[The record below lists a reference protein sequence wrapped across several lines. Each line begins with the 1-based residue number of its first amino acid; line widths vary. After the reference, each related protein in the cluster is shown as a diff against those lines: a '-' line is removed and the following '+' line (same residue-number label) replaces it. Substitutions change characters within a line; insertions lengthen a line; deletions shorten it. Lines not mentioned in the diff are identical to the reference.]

1 MKKGAGVEPAHFKGE
16 IHMNFK
22 EKLLAFMKEEAY
34 KPLTI
39 NELMHAFEVEGSLKK
54 ELIKTLNELEDEGSI
69 IFTRSQRYGIP
80 ERMNLIIGTLDGHQ
94 KGYAFL
100 RPDNKDIN
108 DIFIPPADMNG
119 AMHGDRVIV
128 RPMKTSEE
136 VKSPEGKVIR
146 IIKRANDT
154 IIGTFQKSKHFGF
167 VVPDDK
173 RIAYDIF
180 IPQDEFN
187 GAKTND
193 KVVVKIT
200 EWPFE
205 RKNPEGKIIEIL
217 GDIEDT
223 KTHIEAV
230 LLSKKVRTFF
240 PEDVIKEAIRV
251 SAEGIH
257 EQEYKRRKDL
267 RHLPIITIDGEDAK
281 DLDDAVY
288 VEKISDNEYK
298 LGVHIADVTHYVKED
313 RKLDKEALKRATS
326 IYLVD
331 RVIPMLPKELSN
343 GVCSLNPNEDKL
355 TLSCEMII
363 NGKGTVVDYNI
374 FESIIKSHYRMTYD
388 DVSDI
393 LEHNDAELSEK
404 YKDIVPML
412 KTMEELSL
420 LLRKKREIR
429 GSIDFDFPETKII
442 YDETGKA
449 VDVTRYERRVSN
461 KIIEEFM
468 LVCNETIAE
477 HYFWL
482 NMPFVYRIH
491 EDPDEEKMFEFN
503 TLIHNLG
510 YSLKGVNNEIH
521 PRELQQLLLKVKG
534 KKEES
539 LINNMML
546 RSLRKA
552 IYSSSSTQ
560 HFGLAAQYYCHFTSP
575 IRRYPD
581 LQIHRI
587 IKGQLNGRFS
597 EEDYRRLGERVVVV
611 AEQSSTMERIADEIE
626 RECDK
631 IKIAEY
637 MSDKIGNE
645 YEGVISGVTSF
656 GVFVELENS
665 VEGLVH
671 ISHMVDDFYIFNN
684 EKRELYG
691 QTTGK
696 VYKIGDRVKIKVESV
711 SIARAEIDFAFIDE
725 FENET
730 KIEQNNEDKELAGIH

>member
-1 MKKGAGVEPAHFKGE
+1 
-16 IHMNFK
+16 MNFK
-22 EKLLAFMKEEAY
+22 EKILAFMREEAY

-39 NELMHAFEVEGSLKK
+39 NELMHAFEVESGMKK
-54 ELIKTLNELEDEGSI
+54 EILKTLNELENEGSI

-80 ERMNLIIGTLDGHQ
+80 EKMNLITGTLDGNQ
-94 KGYAFL
+94 KGFAFL

-108 DIFIPPADMNG
+108 DIFISPVDMNG

-128 RPMKTSEE
+128 RPMKSTEE

-146 IIKRANDT
+146 IIERANEYV
-154 IIGTFQKSKHFGF
+154 IGTFQKSKHFGF

-173 RIAYDIF
+173 RIAFDIF
-180 IPQDEFN
+180 IPREEFN
-187 GAKTND
+187 GANTNE
-193 KVVVKIT
+193 KVNVRIT
-200 EWPFE
+200 EWPDK
-205 RKNPEGKIIEIL
+205 RKNPEGKIVEII

-230 LLSKKVRTFF
+230 LLNKKVRQFF
-240 PEDVIKEAIRV
+240 PEDVIKEALRV
-251 SAEGIH
+251 SKEGIH
-257 EQEYKRRKDL
+257 EQEYKRRTDL
-267 RHLPIITIDGEDAK
+267 RDIPIITIDGEDAK

-288 VEKISDNEYK
+288 AEKISDNEYK

-343 GVCSLNPNEDKL
+343 GVCSLNPDEDKL

-363 NGKGTVVDYNI
+363 NGKGNVVDYKI
-374 FESIIKSHYRMTYD
+374 FESIVRNHYRMTYT

-393 LEHNDAELSEK
+393 LENNDEELSTK
-404 YKDIVPML
+404 YKEIVPML
-412 KTMEELSL
+412 KVMEELSL
-420 LLRKKREIR
+420 ILRKKREIR
-429 GSIDFDFPETKII
+429 GAIDFDFPETKII

-449 VDVTRYERRVSN
+449 VDVTKYERRVSN

-468 LVCNETIAE
+468 LACNETIAE
-477 HYFWL
+477 HYYWL

-491 EDPDEEKMFEFN
+491 EDPDEAKMFEFS
-503 TLIHNLG
+503 TMVHNLG
-510 YSLKGVNNEIH
+510 YTLKGVNNEIH
-521 PRELQQLLLKVKG
+521 PKELQQLLLKIRG
-534 KKEES
+534 TKEEG

-552 IYSSSSTQ
+552 VYSSESTQ

-587 IKGQLNGRFS
+587 IKGQLNGKFS
-597 EEDYRRLGERVVVV
+597 EEDYQKLIERTAVV
-611 AEQSSTMERIADEIE
+611 AEQSSKMERVADEVE
-626 RECDK
+626 RDCDK

-637 MSDKIGNE
+637 MSDKIGEE
-645 YEGVISGVTSF
+645 YEGVVSGVTSF
-656 GVFVELENS
+656 GMFVELENS

-671 ISHMVDDFYIFNN
+671 ISNMVDDFYIFDN

-691 QTTGK
+691 KTVGK
-696 VYKIGDRVKIKVESV
+696 TFRLGDKVKIRVNSV
-711 SIARAEIDFAFIDE
+711 SIARAEIDFELVDE
-725 FENET
+725 FYKDE
-730 KIEQNNEDKELAGIH
+730 IHDTEKDMSEIIM

>member
-1 MKKGAGVEPAHFKGE
+1 
-16 IHMNFK
+16 MNFK
-22 EKLLAFMKEEAY
+22 EKILEFMKEEAY
-34 KPLTI
+34 RPLTI
-39 NELMHAFEVEGSLKK
+39 NELMQAFEVEGSMKK
-54 ELIKTLNELEDEGSI
+54 EVLKTLNELEYEGSI
-69 IFTRSQRYGIP
+69 IFTRSQRYGLP
-80 ERMNLIIGTLDGHQ
+80 EKMSLVTGTLEGNQ
-94 KGYAFL
+94 KGFAFL

-128 RPMKTSEE
+128 RPMKVTGE

-146 IIKRANDT
+146 IIKRANEYV
-154 IIGTFQKSKHFGF
+154 IGTFQKSRHFGF

-173 RIAYDIF
+173 KIAFDIF
-180 IPQDEFN
+180 IPIEEAH

-193 KVVVKIT
+193 KVNVKII
-200 EWPFE
+200 EWPE
-205 RKNPEGKIIEIL
+205 KHKKPEGKIVEII

-230 LLSKKVRTFF
+230 LLNKKVRQVF
-240 PEDVIKEAIRV
+240 PEDVVKEAVRV

-257 EQEYKRRKDL
+257 EQEYKRRTDL
-267 RHLPIITIDGEDAK
+267 RDFPIITIDGEDAK

-288 VEKISDNEYK
+288 AEKISDNEYK

-326 IYLVD
+326 IYISD

-355 TLSCEMII
+355 ALSVEMTI
-363 NGKGTVVDYNI
+363 NGKGNVVDYKI
-374 FESIIKSHYRMTYD
+374 FESIIKSHYRMTYS
-388 DVSDI
+388 DVTDI
-393 LEHNDAELSEK
+393 LEGNDDSLTEK
-404 YKDIVPML
+404 YREITPML
-412 KTMEELSL
+412 KVMEELSL
-420 LLRKKREIR
+420 ILRKKREVR
-429 GSIDFDFPETKII
+429 GAIDFDFSETKII
-442 YDETGKA
+442 TDETGKA
-449 VDVTRYERRVSN
+449 IDVIRYDRGVSN

-468 LVCNETIAE
+468 LVCNETVAE
-477 HYFWL
+477 HYYWL

-491 EDPDEEKMFEFN
+491 EDPDEEKMYVFK

-510 YSLKGVNNEIH
+510 YSLKGVNNEVH
-521 PRELQQLLLKVKG
+521 PRELQQLLLKIKG

-539 LINNMML
+539 IISNMML

-552 IYSSSSTQ
+552 VYSSSGTE

-587 IKGQLNGRFS
+587 IKGQLNGKFS
-597 EEDYRRLGERVVVV
+597 EEDYHRLAERVAAV

-626 RECDK
+626 RDVDK

-671 ISHMVDDFYIFNN
+671 ISHMVDDFYIFNE

-691 QTTGK
+691 QTGGK
-696 VYKIGDRVKIKVESV
+696 IFRIGDRVKIRVENV
-711 SIARAEIDFAFIDE
+711 SIAKAEIDFAFIDA
-725 FENET
+725 FSENE
-730 KIEQNNEDKELAGIH
+730 

>member
-1 MKKGAGVEPAHFKGE
+1 
-16 IHMNFK
+16 MNFK
-22 EKLLAFMKEEAY
+22 EKILAFMKEEAY

-39 NELMHAFEVEGSLKK
+39 NELMQVFEVEGSMKK
-54 ELIKTLNELEDEGSI
+54 EMLKTLNELESEGSI

-80 ERMNLIIGTLDGHQ
+80 EKMNLVTGTLDGNQ
-94 KGYAFL
+94 KGFAFL
-100 RPDNKDIN
+100 RPDDKDIN
-108 DIFIPPADMNG
+108 DIFISPVDMNG

-128 RPMKTSEE
+128 RPMKSTEE

-146 IIKRANDT
+146 IIERANEYV
-154 IIGTFQKSKHFGF
+154 IGTFQKSKHFGF

-173 RIAYDIF
+173 RIAFDIF
-180 IPQDEFN
+180 IPREEFN
-187 GAKTND
+187 GANTND
-193 KVVVKIT
+193 KVNVKIT
-200 EWPFE
+200 EWPDK
-205 RKNPEGKIIEIL
+205 RKNPEGKIVEII

-230 LLSKKVRTFF
+230 LLNKKVRQFF

-257 EQEYKRRKDL
+257 EQEYKRRTDL
-267 RHLPIITIDGEDAK
+267 RNLPIITIDGEDAK
-281 DLDDAVY
+281 DLDDAVF

-343 GVCSLNPNEDKL
+343 GVCSLNPDEDKL

-363 NGKGTVVDYNI
+363 NGKGNVVDYKI
-374 FESIIKSHYRMTYD
+374 FESIIRNHYRMTYT

-393 LEHNDAELSEK
+393 LENSDEELIMK
-404 YKDIVPML
+404 YKEIVPML
-412 KTMEELSL
+412 KVMEELSL

-429 GSIDFDFPETKII
+429 GAIDFDVPETKII

-449 VDVTRYERRVSN
+449 VDVTKYERRVSN

-468 LVCNETIAE
+468 LACNETVAE
-477 HYFWL
+477 HYYWL

-491 EDPDEEKMFEFN
+491 EDPDEAKMFEFS
-503 TLIHNLG
+503 TMVHNLG
-510 YSLKGVNNEIH
+510 YTLKGVNNEIH
-521 PRELQQLLLKVKG
+521 PRELQQLLFKIKG
-534 KKEES
+534 TKEEN

-552 IYSSSSTQ
+552 IYSSDSTQ

-587 IKGQLNGRFS
+587 IKGQLNGKFS
-597 EEDYRRLGERVVVV
+597 EEDYQKLIERTAMV
-611 AEQSSTMERIADEIE
+611 AEQSSKMERVADEIE
-626 RECDK
+626 RDCDK

-637 MSDKIGNE
+637 MSDKIGEE
-645 YEGVISGVTSF
+645 YEGVVSGVTSF
-656 GVFVELENS
+656 GIFVELENS

-671 ISHMVDDFYIFNN
+671 ISNMVDDFYIFDN

-691 QTTGK
+691 KTSGK
-696 VYKIGDRVKIKVESV
+696 VFKLGDKVKIRVHSV
-711 SIARAEIDFAFIDE
+711 SIARAEIDFMLIDE
-725 FENET
+725 FYKDEIKDE
-730 KIEQNNEDKELAGIH
+730 EKELTGITK

>member
-1 MKKGAGVEPAHFKGE
+1 
-16 IHMNFK
+16 MNFK
-22 EKLLAFMKEEAY
+22 EKILEFMKKEAY

-39 NELMHAFEVEGSLKK
+39 NELMHAFEVESNMKK
-54 ELIKTLNELEDEGSI
+54 EILKTLNELENEGSI
-69 IFTRSQRYGIP
+69 IFTRSQRYGLP
-80 ERMNLIIGTLDGHQ
+80 EKMNLVIGTLDGNQ
-94 KGYAFL
+94 KGFAFL
-100 RPDNKDIN
+100 RPDDKSMN
-108 DIFIPPADMNG
+108 DIFISPVDMNG

-128 RPMKTSEE
+128 RPMKVTEE

-146 IIKRANDT
+146 IIQRANEY

-173 RIAYDIF
+173 RIANDIF
-180 IPQDEFN
+180 IPGDEFN
-187 GAKTND
+187 GANTND
-193 KVVVKIT
+193 KVNVKIT
-200 EWPFE
+200 EWPGQ
-205 RKNPEGKIIEIL
+205 RKNPEGKIVEII

-230 LLSKKVRTFF
+230 LLNKKVRQVF

-257 EQEYKRRKDL
+257 EKEYERRTDL
-267 RHLPIITIDGEDAK
+267 REQVIITIDGEDAK

-313 RKLDKEALKRATS
+313 RKIDKEALKRATS

-355 TLSCEMII
+355 TLSVEMKI
-363 NGKGTVVDYNI
+363 NGKGNVVDYKI
-374 FESIIKSHYRMTYD
+374 FESIIKNHYRMTYT
-388 DVSDI
+388 DVSNI
-393 LEHNDAELSEK
+393 LENDDEELKEK
-404 YKDIVPML
+404 YKEIVPML
-412 KTMEELSL
+412 KAMEELSL

-429 GSIDFDFPETKII
+429 GAIDFDFPETKII

-449 VDVTRYERRVSN
+449 IDVTKYERRVSN

-468 LVCNETIAE
+468 LVCNETVAE
-477 HYFWL
+477 HYYWL

-491 EDPDEEKMFEFN
+491 EDPDEEKMLEFN
-503 TLIHNLG
+503 TMIHNLG
-510 YSLKGVNNEIH
+510 YNLKGVNNEIH
-521 PRELQQLLLKVKG
+521 PRELQQLLVKIKG

-552 IYSSSSTQ
+552 IYSSSSTE

-587 IKGQLNGRFS
+587 IKGQINAKFS
-597 EEDYRRLGERVVVV
+597 EQDYQRLAERVIVVS
-611 AEQSSTMERIADEIE
+611 EQSSTMERIADEIE

-645 YEGVISGVTSF
+645 YDGVVAGVMSF

-671 ISHMVDDFYIFNN
+671 ISNMVDDFYIFDD
-684 EKRELYG
+684 EKRELW
-691 QTTGK
+691 GK
-696 VYKIGDRVKIKVESV
+696 TSKKVFKIGDKAKVRVEKV
-711 SIARAEIDFAFIDE
+711 SIARAEIDFVLIDE
-725 FENET
+725 FSNVEAKDEE
-730 KIEQNNEDKELAGIH
+730 KALAGIH